1 MLKFGCNV
9 RRALNKGS
17 KVDSGQRYAF
27 WSIKNLPL
35 SLGSW
40 CGRSGAVHRAGQP
53 KEGSQHV
60 VSMSDVTLED
70 YLEQQLLLLL
80 RLSSCMML
88 GMHSFPTL
96 QLE

>member
-17 KVDSGQRYAF
+17 KVDFGQRYAF
-27 WSIKNLPL
+27 WSTKNLPL

-53 KEGSQHV
+53 GEV
-60 VSMSDVTLED
+60 VSA
-70 YLEQQLLLLL
+70 
-80 RLSSCMML
+80 
-88 GMHSFPTL
+88 SFLCLT
-96 QLE
+96 